1 MNREQLKELVMQHF
15 NLVSATTPEKFGSL
29 EDINSAF
36 TLVFPGEE
44 PKVGDKVKV
53 VTAEGQ
59 ESDAPD
65 GYHEMKDGK
74 MIKTEGSVI
83 TEIEAKEEMSAV
95 DPGDEVAE
103 EVEAPVVKEV
113 AFGADPAK
121 SQVEGTTAQNKDTV
135 IDGAFEDFKAEV
147 SGKMADLE
155 SKVAEL
161 MSAMEGMK
169 GKFSAIAAEPAS
181 ERTLPAGM
189 LKADDDIELAHNAG
203 YIKNLM
209 EQYKNKK

>member
-1 MNREQLKELVMQHF
+1 MNKEQLKELVMQHF
-15 NLVSATTPEKFGSL
+15 NLVPASTPEKFGSL

-36 TLVFPGEE
+36 TLTFPGDA

-53 VTAEGQ
+53 VTSEGQ
-59 ESDAPD
+59 EGDAPD
-65 GYHEMKDGK
+65 GYHEMKDGT

-83 TEIEAKEEMSAV
+83 TEIEAKEEMSKV

-103 EVEAPVVKEV
+103 EITAPAVKEV

-121 SQVEGTTAQNKDTV
+121 SQVEGTTAQNSDTV

-147 SGKMADLE
+147 STKMADLE
-155 SKVAEL
+155 TKIAEC
-161 MSAMEGMK
+161 MAAMEGMK
-169 GKFSAIAAEPAS
+169 GKFSSIASEPAS
-181 ERTLPAGM
+181 ERTLPAGVV
-189 LKADDDIELAHNAG
+189 KADDDIELAHNAG
-203 YIKNLM
+203 YIKNLI